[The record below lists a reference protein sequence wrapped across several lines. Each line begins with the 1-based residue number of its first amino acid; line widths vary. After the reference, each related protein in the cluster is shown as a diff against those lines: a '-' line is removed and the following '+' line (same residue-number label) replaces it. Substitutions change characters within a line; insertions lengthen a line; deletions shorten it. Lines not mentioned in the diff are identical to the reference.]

1 MEDRDFI
8 DFEFNGHWASE
19 FNLLAVSNSDRYSN
33 SFYGTVN
40 ANTVDMVGKYGV
52 YKWKTQI
59 GEKRFS
65 INIAYDNVDL
75 NTLRKIKEWLNPFVI
90 GKLVFKE
97 EPYKYYWVSLAEDPE
112 ISFLPFLTEE
122 TVVDGRR
129 LKKGVYKGEFVIN
142 FVCFDNYG
150 YSDWNSFDENYDY
163 IVKELEISD
172 DEVNFDDGSDNSLI
186 ISQIDGNLK
195 QNKES
200 QAYYSTS
207 QESNRLTLNNITNTD
222 TEKWS
227 IKGGNNQVVQN
238 YNSTRVEGESFNL
251 NDVDNSK
258 TMDIQLKG
266 NHNQET
272 REGYNKFKPFDS
284 SSTVNSNGTTVKI
297 QNEKIIING
306 VCTRQWWCEIYYRLG
321 DGTAVQTD
329 KKENLDSSKTYTFG
343 LQRISGNITQGYI
356 NATVVIDENDKQIG
370 GPAIATNNKNG
381 TSKTFTGGNG
391 IYRAYLYIPQNAV
404 FNNLEFG
411 VLIYEGSETKDWQ
424 QYGATPSL
432 KFPSEIKAVGSNINV
447 LNNTLQSQTINGLTV
462 TVNEDKSVKVVGTAA
477 SNTNIIFD
485 RHDGKIEAGTYT
497 LKDCQT
503 FIESEENKGWWRTG
517 ETKTF
522 TSTANISSNGFYKY
536 YESGTTVDETLYP
549 MVVNG
554 TVATSY
560 VQYKQGSANVV
571 VCNKNKLKL
580 TEISEIPGI
589 SVSKNN
595 GKLVLNGTAT
605 STNDSIKIGTFYAK
619 KDETYILSITNKILG
634 FGVNLNNN
642 KVGIAENLINIT
654 KSSTAKVSK
663 AAIATDNGKVDVY
676 IAINKDT
683 VFNNFE
689 VEIQIEENTTATS
702 IIEHQEQAITMP
714 VQQEMLQGDYFDW
727 KNEKQTNLFEKI
739 VLDGVNKK
747 CDIARVIGDA
757 SRFQWRFTVTD
768 TNYDNRRIYSN
779 VATQCNSYGQ
789 KNGMVLGTNNNVVY
803 INSDI
808 SLLGGKEATAEN
820 VNEILKTMYD
830 NGNPA
835 IFYIEKANNKELD
848 FTDEQKAVA
857 KQFKAITPY
866 KDITH
871 IYSTDEIKP
880 KMVVDYNITREMP
893 SLDYPSEIKTVGGNI
908 NLFDKNN
915 MNIIDGAFINSST
928 KKIEANVNRKCFYIK
943 IKPNE
948 AYTISRKK
956 VASMFAAA
964 TTNEIPTI
972 NSDILDIN
980 YSNQKEF
987 TITASSN
994 ANYLVCYYKT
1004 KANDDESEIVDK
1016 IKIEKGIVASSYS
1029 EYGKGCISITVYNKN
1044 LFKEISNNKKINTA
1058 YGFLISGNYML
1069 EKGKKYAV
1077 SFDTNNNGGKVYLNE
1092 NVLKFVGSIYDAA
1105 CDGKRHTIIATAIVD
1120 GFQRNRNLIKTGVAT
1135 TDYYDVSNVSVYE
1148 YVDSGSSDFVEHQ
1161 EQVFSMPVQQDM
1173 LEGDYFDFD
1182 REKEVHNWGKSV
1194 FDENDN
1200 VVCSHNDETFQ
1211 FRFERILEN
1220 TSASS
1225 KTLCNISKY
1234 WRYMWNENGCFV
1246 SYQKYFY
1253 ILCKENEFGFN
1264 ADMTT
1269 NEAISHLKEKLTQNN
1284 LICYYQLTTPTEL
1297 DFTNEQKTVA
1307 RQLKRSNFYK
1317 GTTNIILDNDL
1328 AKVKVNYD
1336 GYDGAPSEK
1345 HPSSVDGVK
1354 DKVDI
1359 IISNQNLFNFNKL
1372 NTSNSNLTIANNKLN
1387 GNNSIAIIGASGD
1400 SKGLLNKILV
1410 PGTYT
1415 VSFDILSKTD
1425 NWISSAFLCCQNL
1438 QKVENYANGISVN
1451 LIANEKKRASFQFE
1465 VKEKMTQFGIVFYL
1479 SKTSEYE
1486 VSNITVVK
1494 GTEED
1499 YIEYKQQQ
1507 ISLPVQEEMYIGDYI
1522 DETGEHH
1529 KMAKIVIDGTNTRVS
1544 MTKKVANFIQTFL
1557 NTSQQFDPQVDINCY
1572 SNIMNQEYNGR
1583 FGFINTFIKSK
1594 AGIYFHFK
1602 GDLLGDADC
1611 NDIGMNNWFKEQYD
1625 KGTPAYIIGPLKK
1638 EKVLPLTDEQKSAL
1652 NVLKNYTYSYPGAN
1666 TISISG
1672 DTKPKITASYIPQQ
1686 DINIDFILEGSNLLN
1701 DSAFYYNNDIYLK
1714 AFDEIDSGNP
1724 STSGIS
1730 SEREVYLYNAGN
1742 ADASLKLTFDLIIPV
1757 ENSPLTIITSK
1768 GRFTKNGF
1776 EEINNYS
1783 QFSISNFA
1791 HYKPF
1796 VDIFD
1801 GILSNWVIEINSDL
1815 CEVYLKHKTNK
1826 DKVISLNRFND
1837 NQSFL
1842 KLAGSDFVDY
1852 SKSFPTSLEE
1862 IKDSAIENTIFN
1874 KISLKESAQNYRL
1887 KNVSLDWKHT
1897 YL

>member
-40 ANTVDMVGKYGV
+40 ANTADMVGKYGV

-142 FVCFDNYG
+142 FICFDNYG

-227 IKGGNNQVVQN
+227 IKGGNSQVVQN
-238 YNSTRVEGESFNL
+238 YNSIQVEGESFNL
-251 NDVDNSK
+251 NGVDNSK
-258 TMDIQLKG
+258 TMDIKLKG

-272 REGYNKFKPFDS
+272 REGYNLLIPPKTQTKNGITF
-284 SSTVNSNGTTVKI
+284 TVNDDNSITIKGTATETTSINFINETGTTMLAFKAGTYRLLGCP
-297 QNEKIIING
+297 KG
-306 VCTRQWWCEIYYRLG
+306 GGSKTYRLG
-321 DGTAVQTD
+321 TNMVSGSVYDVGDGV
-329 KKENLDSSKTYTFG
+329 E
-343 LQRISGNITQGYI
+343 IT
-356 NATVVIDENDKQIG
+356 IDEAVTNKAVWLSVYPG
-370 GPAIATNNKNG
+370 AT
-381 TSKTFTGGNG
+381 
-391 IYRAYLYIPQNAV
+391 Y
-404 FNNLEFG
+404 NNLTFYPMLVKGTEAKP
-411 VLIYEGSETKDWQ
+411 YE

-432 KFPSEIKAVGSNINV
+432 KFPSEIKAVGSNINL

-485 RHDGKIEAGTYT
+485 RHGGKIEAGIYT

-503 FIESEENKGWWRTG
+503 FIESDENKGWWRNG

-522 TSTANISSNGFYKY
+522 TSTATISSNGFYKY
-536 YESGTTVDETLYP
+536 YESGTTVNDTLYP

-560 VQYKQGSANVV
+560 AQYKQGSANVV
-571 VCNKNKLKL
+571 VCN
-580 TEISEIPGI
+580 E
-589 SVSKNN
+589 
-595 GKLVLNGTAT
+595 
-605 STNDSIKIGTFYAK
+605 
-619 KDETYILSITNKILG
+619 
-634 FGVNLNNN
+634 
-642 KVGIAENLINIT
+642 
-654 KSSTAKVSK
+654 
-663 AAIATDNGKVDVY
+663 
-676 IAINKDT
+676 
-683 VFNNFE
+683 
-689 VEIQIEENTTATS
+689 
-702 IIEHQEQAITMP
+702 
-714 VQQEMLQGDYFDW
+714 
-727 KNEKQTNLFEKI
+727 
-739 VLDGVNKK
+739 
-747 CDIARVIGDA
+747 
-757 SRFQWRFTVTD
+757 
-768 TNYDNRRIYSN
+768 
-779 VATQCNSYGQ
+779 
-789 KNGMVLGTNNNVVY
+789 
-803 INSDI
+803 
-808 SLLGGKEATAEN
+808 
-820 VNEILKTMYD
+820 
-830 NGNPA
+830 
-835 IFYIEKANNKELD
+835 
-848 FTDEQKAVA
+848 
-857 KQFKAITPY
+857 
-866 KDITH
+866 
-871 IYSTDEIKP
+871 
-880 KMVVDYNITREMP
+880 
-893 SLDYPSEIKTVGGNI
+893 
-908 NLFDKNN
+908 
-915 MNIIDGAFINSST
+915 
-928 KKIEANVNRKCFYIK
+928 
-943 IKPNE
+943 
-948 AYTISRKK
+948 
-956 VASMFAAA
+956 
-964 TTNEIPTI
+964 
-972 NSDILDIN
+972 
-980 YSNQKEF
+980 
-987 TITASSN
+987 
-994 ANYLVCYYKT
+994 
-1004 KANDDESEIVDK
+1004 
-1016 IKIEKGIVASSYS
+1016 
-1029 EYGKGCISITVYNKN
+1029 N
-1044 LFKEISNNKKINTA
+1044 LFKETSNNKKTNTA
-1058 YGFLISGNYML
+1058 YGYLISGNYML
-1069 EKGKKYAV
+1069 KKGKKYAV

-1092 NVLKFVGSIYDAA
+1092 YVLKFIGSTYDAA

-1120 GFQRNRNLIKTGVAT
+1120 GYQNNRNLIKTGVAT
-1135 TDYYDVSNVSVYE
+1135 TDYYDVSNISVCE
-1148 YVDSGSSDFVEHQ
+1148 YVNNSSSDFVEHQ
-1161 EQVFSMPVQQDM
+1161 EQTITMPVQQEMLEGDYFNFDKEKEIHNWVKLTLDGTEDWNLDNTYQGIYQYSFQPPKSAIYNDNTKNIESNYFRGVAFQPDSWKKDNCITMYTTSNVRYIRIMTSRYKTVDEFKALLKEKHDAGNPVIVYYKLETPIELNFTEKQKTAAKQFKAITPYKNITHIYSTDEITPKMVVDYNITRAMPSLDYPSEIETVSGSAEIDVVNSNLLDFNVTQDSKVTVNEDGTITINGQGGFTLAFKQFTAKANTKYYIKWELVSGTVDTSKSSGNSFLNPLSNTNIKEGEFKENVVESDKDISGFWINNMAVFTNAVIKFWANTDKSDFIPHQSQSYIMPIQQDM
-1173 LEGDYFDFD
+1173 LDGDYFDFD
-1182 REKEVHNWGKSV
+1182 REKEVHNWGKSI

-1200 VVCSHNDETFQ
+1200 IECSHNNGTFQ
-1211 FRFERILEN
+1211 FKFGRILEN
-1220 TSASS
+1220 TNSSS

-1234 WRYMWNENGCFV
+1234 WKYVWNENGCFV
-1246 SYQKYFY
+1246 SFQNYFY

-1269 NEAISHLKEKLTQNN
+1269 NEAISLLKEKLTQNN

-1297 DFTNEQKTVA
+1297 DFTSEQKIVA

-1317 GTTNIILDNDL
+1317 GTTNVILDNDL

-1372 NTSNSNLTIANNKLN
+1372 NTSNSNLTIANNKLS
-1387 GNNSIAIIGASGD
+1387 GNNSVAIIGASND

-1425 NWISSAFLCCQNL
+1425 NWINSAFLCCQNQ
-1438 QKVENYANGISVN
+1438 QKAENYANGISVN

-1479 SKTSEYE
+1479 SKASEYE
-1486 VSNITVVK
+1486 VSNITMVK

-1529 KMAKIVIDGTNTRVS
+1529 KMTKIVIDGTNTRVS
-1544 MTKKVANFIQTFL
+1544 MTKKPLNNYIQTYL
-1557 NTSQQFDPQVDINCY
+1557 STSEQFDPQVDINCY
-1572 SNIMNQEYNGR
+1572 SNIMKQEYNAR
-1583 FGFINTFIKSK
+1583 FGFVNTFIKGK
-1594 AGIYFHFK
+1594 TGIYFHFK

-1686 DINIDFILEGSNLLN
+1686 DINIDFVLEGSNLLN

-1742 ADASLKLTFDLIIPV
+1742 ADASLKLTFDLIILA
-1757 ENSPLTIITSK
+1757 ENSPLTIVTSK

-1801 GILSNWVIEINSDL
+1801 GVLSNWVIEIDSDL

>member
-40 ANTVDMVGKYGV
+40 ANTADMVGKYGV

-227 IKGGNNQVVQN
+227 IKGGNSQVVQN
-238 YNSTRVEGESFNL
+238 YNSIQVEGESFNL
-251 NDVDNSK
+251 NYVDNSK

-266 NHNQET
+266 NHSQET
-272 REGYNKFKPFDS
+272 REGYNLLDFNNPIS
-284 SSTVNSNGTTVKI
+284 LS
-297 QNEKIIING
+297 
-306 VCTRQWWCEIYYRLG
+306 YY
-321 DGTAVQTD
+321 
-329 KKENLDSSKTYTFG
+329 
-343 LQRISGNITQGYI
+343 
-356 NATVVIDENDKQIG
+356 
-370 GPAIATNNKNG
+370 
-381 TSKTFTGGNG
+381 TSKTFEKDTLTISCTKGTWQYAKYDMMDIFEKYAGQTMSFQVESYSSSNSEANSTVQLAYNDGKNNYIQLLSSNTFTIPSDISNITKAEIG
-391 IYRAYLYIPQNAV
+391 IYANNTGNALSNTFTV
-404 FNNLEFG
+404 VKPML
-411 VLIYEGSETKDWQ
+411 VLGTEAKPYE
-424 QYGATPSL
+424 QYGASPSPD
-432 KFPSEIKAVGSNINV
+432 FPSEIKTVKDSVEVKVVNKNLLSKSNVVYNQI
-447 LNNTLQSQTINGLTV
+447 SDSLTV
-462 TVNEDKSVKVVGTAA
+462 TNLG
-477 SNTNIIFD
+477 NGRFLFD
-485 RHDGKIEAGTYT
+485 G
-497 LKDCQT
+497 
-503 FIESEENKGWWRTG
+503 
-517 ETKTF
+517 
-522 TSTANISSNGFYKY
+522 
-536 YESGTTVDETLYP
+536 
-549 MVVNG
+549 
-554 TVATSY
+554 
-560 VQYKQGSANVV
+560 
-571 VCNKNKLKL
+571 
-580 TEISEIPGI
+580 
-589 SVSKNN
+589 KNN
-595 GKLVLNGTAT
+595 GILPKEVR
-605 STNDSIKIGTFYAK
+605 IIGSYNT
-619 KDETYILSITNKILG
+619 TNKAILLKKG
-634 FGVNLNNN
+634 SYEVKTNSD
-642 KVGIAENLINIT
+642 K
-654 KSSTAKVSK
+654 
-663 AAIATDNGKVDVY
+663 
-676 IAINKDT
+676 IAIEQVGLSNKDT
-683 VFNNFE
+683 KSNPFTIDEDMWLSTIKISVLAKTNFE
-689 VEIQIEENTTATS
+689 NENILISLQTIGSGEAEERR
-702 IIEHQEQAITMP
+702 EQTITMP
-714 VQQEMLQGDYFDW
+714 VQQEMLEGDYAANVEHHEW
-727 KNEKQTNLFEKI
+727 RNLVLTGTEALVLVDIYQGIAQFEIGIENSENNAEWRNDDKI
-739 VLDGVNKK
+739 RAFSNYYRGVIYNNSWIIDNCITTSGDGRPR
-747 CDIARVIGDA
+747 IMT
-757 SRFQWRFTVTD
+757 SQYTTVD
-768 TNYDNRRIYSN
+768 SFKAFLKSKYD
-779 VATQCNSYGQ
+779 
-789 KNGMVLGTNNNVVY
+789 
-803 INSDI
+803 
-808 SLLGGKEATAEN
+808 E
-820 VNEILKTMYD
+820 
-830 NGNPA
+830 GNPVIVYYKLA
-835 IFYIEKANNKELD
+835 TPVNLKL
-848 FTDEQKAVA
+848 TSEQKTAA

-866 KDITH
+866 KNITH
-871 IYSTDEIKP
+871 IYSTDKIAP

-893 SLDYPSEIKTVGGNI
+893 SLDYPSEVETVGGNI
-908 NLFDKNN
+908 NIFNKNDVMEN
-915 MNIIDGAFINSST
+915 AYLNSANGSTLSSSTSVTSNYIEINSNSNYVINGYGT
-928 KKIEANVNRKCFYIK
+928 NNY
-943 IKPNE
+943 
-948 AYTISRKK
+948 YK
-956 VASMFAAA
+956 V
-964 TTNEIPTI
+964 
-972 NSDILDIN
+972 
-980 YSNQKEF
+980 
-987 TITASSN
+987 
-994 ANYLVCYYKT
+994 VCYYDKNKNFISSITKT
-1004 KANDDESEIVDK
+1004 DTRNELEISAPDGACYLRFHISKNSEEVK
-1016 IKIEKGIVASSYS
+1016 LEKGSIATPYS
-1029 EYGKGCISITVYNKN
+1029 KYGTGSAEIDVVNKN
-1044 LFKEISNNKKINTA
+1044 LFPSVKSQSVESNGIALSYNADTQEFHAEGTTTSTNFYCNMRCGEMNFLKANK
-1058 YGFLISGNYML
+1058 NYIFSVNNSMV
-1069 EKGKKYAV
+1069 EKCLFQITRANVG
-1077 SFDTNNNGGKVYLNE
+1077 NNGDIQAGEKSVTIVNLDKYIPNSVMFYSSNIEIGTKISYTFKVQIE
-1092 NVLKFVGSIYDAA
+1092 EG
-1105 CDGKRHTIIATAIVD
+1105 TTATDI
-1120 GFQRNRNLIKTGVAT
+1120 
-1135 TDYYDVSNVSVYE
+1135 
-1148 YVDSGSSDFVEHQ
+1148 VEHQ
-1161 EQVFSMPVQQDM
+1161 SQSYIMPIQQDM
-1173 LEGDYFDFD
+1173 LDGDYFDFD
-1182 REKEVHNWGKSV
+1182 REKEVHNWGKYI
-1194 FDENDN
+1194 FTGE
-1200 VVCSHNDETFQ
+1200 
-1211 FRFERILEN
+1211 ERIVKSSMPQNNSYWINQETIPELLNAEASTN
-1220 TSASS
+1220 TAILPQCICTHF
-1225 KTLCNISKY
+1225 KTLKPIKITNASNVGITINANNAEKT
-1234 WRYMWNENGCFV
+1234 NV
-1246 SYQKYFY
+1246 SIRIGFGINSEINTADKCKSLLKSFY
-1253 ILCKENEFGFN
+1253 
-1264 ADMTT
+1264 
-1269 NEAISHLKEKLTQNN
+1269 EAGNPVIFYYKLSTLTQ
-1284 LICYYQLTTPTEL
+1284 L

-1307 RQLKRSNFYK
+1307 RKLKRSNFYK
-1317 GTTNIILDNDL
+1317 GTTNVILDNDL

-1345 HPSSVDGVK
+1345 HPSSIDGVK
-1354 DKVDI
+1354 SKVDI

-1372 NTSNSNLTIANNKLN
+1372 NTSNSNLTIANNKLS
-1387 GNNSIAIIGASGD
+1387 GNNSVAIIGASND

-1425 NWISSAFLCCQNL
+1425 NWINSAFLCCQNP
-1438 QKVENYANGISVN
+1438 QKAENYANGISVN

-1479 SKTSEYE
+1479 SKASEYE
-1486 VSNITVVK
+1486 VSNITMVK

-1522 DETGEHH
+1522 DEIGEHH
-1529 KMAKIVIDGTNTRVS
+1529 KMVKIVIDGTNTRVS
-1544 MTKKVANFIQTFL
+1544 MTKKVANFIQTYL
-1557 NTSQQFDPQVDINCY
+1557 STSEQFDPQVDINCY
-1572 SNIMNQEYNGR
+1572 SNIMKQEYNAH
-1583 FGFINTFIKSK
+1583 FGFVNTFIKSK
-1594 AGIYFHFK
+1594 TGIYFHFK
-1602 GDLLGDADC
+1602 SGLLGDADC

-1652 NVLKNYTYSYPGAN
+1652 NILKNYTYSYPGAN

-1742 ADASLKLTFDLIIPV
+1742 ADASLKLTFDLIIPA
-1757 ENSPLTIITSK
+1757 ENSPLTIVTSK
-1768 GRFTKNGF
+1768 GHFTKNGF
-1776 EEINNYS
+1776 EEINSYS

-1801 GILSNWVIEINSDL
+1801 GVLSNWVIEIDSDL

-1852 SKSFPTSLEE
+1852 SKFFPTSLEE

>member
-40 ANTVDMVGKYGV
+40 ANTADMVGKYGV

-122 TVVDGRR
+122 IVVDGRR

-142 FVCFDNYG
+142 FTCFDNYG
-150 YSDWNSFDENYDY
+150 YSNWNSFDENYDY

-207 QESNRLTLNNITNTD
+207 QESNSLTLNNITNTD

-227 IKGGNNQVVQN
+227 VKGGNSQVVQN
-238 YNSTRVEGESFNL
+238 YSSIQVEGESFNL

-266 NHNQET
+266 NHSQET

-343 LQRISGNITQGYI
+343 LQRISGDITQGYV

-432 KFPSEIKAVGSNINV
+432 KFPSEIKAVKDNVNI
-447 LNNTLQSQTINGLTV
+447 
-462 TVNEDKSVKVVGTAA
+462 
-477 SNTNIIFD
+477 
-485 RHDGKIEAGTYT
+485 
-497 LKDCQT
+497 
-503 FIESEENKGWWRTG
+503 
-517 ETKTF
+517 
-522 TSTANISSNGFYKY
+522 
-536 YESGTTVDETLYP
+536 
-549 MVVNG
+549 
-554 TVATSY
+554 
-560 VQYKQGSANVV
+560 V
-571 VCNKNKLKL
+571 VCNKNLQKNKWENKTSAGASSNYRSIINIDDMNLKL
-580 TEISEIPGI
+580 NKKYVIQFKCNVDYSNSTVFVENSITGESLQISKFLYDNINKINYCVIEITEAIKALIN
-589 SVSKNN
+589 KNN
-595 GKLVLNGTAT
+595 CYIVIFNAT
-605 STNDSIKIGTFYAK
+605 GMNAN
-619 KDETYILSITNKILG
+619 TYSEEMIFEGENK
-634 FGVNLNNN
+634 
-642 KVGIAENLINIT
+642 
-654 KSSTAKVSK
+654 
-663 AAIATDNGKVDVY
+663 ATDY
-676 IAINKDT
+676 EA
-683 VFNNFE
+683 
-689 VEIQIEENTTATS
+689 
-702 IIEHQEQAITMP
+702 HQEQAITIP
-714 VQQEMLQGDYFDW
+714 VQQEMLRGDYFDW

-739 VLDGVNKK
+739 TLDGVNKK
-747 CDIARVIGDA
+747 CDIARVIGDG

-789 KNGMVLGTNNNVVY
+789 TDGVVLGTNNNVVY

-866 KDITH
+866 KNITH
-871 IYSTDEIKP
+871 IYSTDKIAP
-880 KMVVDYNITREMP
+880 KMVVDYNITRAMP
-893 SLDYPSEIKTVGGNI
+893 SLDYPSDIETAGKDYNLIGLDDKQYKVNLKAGEYINVVNQSSNELRLELYTNYGDGECNDFWNI
-908 NLFDKNN
+908 LPNVSRKIQVAKVTKALKWTT
-915 MNIIDGAFINSST
+915 IIDGIAWVVKGENAKPYNKYGEHVIKT
-928 KKIEANVNRKCFYIK
+928 KI
-943 IKPNE
+943 
-948 AYTISRKK
+948 
-956 VASMFAAA
+956 
-964 TTNEIPTI
+964 TNK
-972 NSDILDIN
+972 NLLN
-980 YSNQKEF
+980 
-987 TITASSN
+987 ITASSVTN
-994 ANYLVCYYKT
+994 WHGLDIT
-1004 KANDDESEIVDK
+1004 ILDEK
-1016 IKIEKGIVASSYS
+1016 RIKINGTTQNDIATYDFNLTNHQTTGNLLKLSNDAIFSFNLCSGTITNGTHFSLAMVKRNEDNTNTHIQITPSISKIISAGNYFWFHLYIEKNTVFENAIFEIQL
-1029 EYGKGCISITVYNKN
+1029 EYGSK
-1044 LFKEISNNKKINTA
+1044 A
-1058 YGFLISGNYML
+1058 
-1069 EKGKKYAV
+1069 
-1077 SFDTNNNGGKVYLNE
+1077 
-1092 NVLKFVGSIYDAA
+1092 
-1105 CDGKRHTIIATAIVD
+1105 
-1120 GFQRNRNLIKTGVAT
+1120 
-1135 TDYYDVSNVSVYE
+1135 TDYTA
-1148 YVDSGSSDFVEHQ
+1148 HQ

-1182 REKEVHNWGKSV
+1182 REKEVHIWNKEECNGSEKWIQQQ
-1194 FDENDN
+1194 
-1200 VVCSHNDETFQ
+1200 T
-1211 FRFERILEN
+1211 
-1220 TSASS
+1220 TSAGYWYIHDINGKGTSGDVAENILCNKFKS
-1225 KTLCNISKY
+1225 ITGMEAWKGVEGICVQNNIAIFLEDYSQNKTLDEFKSFI
-1234 WRYMWNENGCFV
+1234 
-1246 SYQKYFY
+1246 
-1253 ILCKENEFGFN
+1253 KENPFIVYYK
-1264 ADMTT
+1264 M
-1269 NEAISHLKEKLTQNN
+1269 KN
-1284 LICYYQLTTPTEL
+1284 LIEL
-1297 DFTNEQKTVA
+1297 PFTNEQKIVA

-1317 GTTNIILDNDL
+1317 GTTNVILDNDL

-1354 DKVDI
+1354 SKVDI

-1372 NTSNSNLTIANNKLN
+1372 NTSNSNLTIANNKLS
-1387 GNNSIAIIGASGD
+1387 GNNSVAIIGASND

-1415 VSFDILSKTD
+1415 VSFDILSKTN
-1425 NWISSAFLCCQNL
+1425 NWINSAFLCCQNQ
-1438 QKVENYANGISVN
+1438 QKAENYANGISVN

-1479 SKTSEYE
+1479 SKASEYE
-1486 VSNITVVK
+1486 VSNITMVK

-1507 ISLPVQEEMYIGDYI
+1507 IPLPVQEEMYIGDYI

-1544 MTKKVANFIQTFL
+1544 MTKRATNFIQTYL
-1557 NTSQQFDPQVDINCY
+1557 SASEQFDPQVDINCY
-1572 SNIMNQEYNGR
+1572 SNIMSQEYNAR
-1583 FGFINTFIKSK
+1583 FGFINTFIKGK
-1594 AGIYFHFK
+1594 TGIYFHFK

-1652 NVLKNYTYSYPGAN
+1652 NILKNYTYSYPGAN

-1686 DINIDFILEGSNLLN
+1686 DINIDFVLEGSNLLN

-1742 ADASLKLTFDLIIPV
+1742 ADASLKLTFDLIIPA
-1757 ENSPLTIITSK
+1757 ENSPLTIVTSK
-1768 GRFTKNGF
+1768 GHFTKNGF

-1801 GILSNWVIEINSDL
+1801 GVLSNWVIEIDSDL

>member
-1 MEDRDFI
+1 MILWNENWVSI
-8 DFEFNGHWASE
+8 ASDYGTGRKITLTAQKAKLHLNIKAGTICN
-19 FNLLAVSNSDRYSN
+19 NLL
-33 SFYGTVN
+33 
-40 ANTVDMVGKYGV
+40 
-52 YKWKTQI
+52 
-59 GEKRFS
+59 
-65 INIAYDNVDL
+65 
-75 NTLRKIKEWLNPFVI
+75 
-90 GKLVFKE
+90 
-97 EPYKYYWVSLAEDPE
+97 
-112 ISFLPFLTEE
+112 
-122 TVVDGRR
+122 
-129 LKKGVYKGEFVIN
+129 
-142 FVCFDNYG
+142 
-150 YSDWNSFDENYDY
+150 
-163 IVKELEISD
+163 
-172 DEVNFDDGSDNSLI
+172 
-186 ISQIDGNLK
+186 
-195 QNKES
+195 
-200 QAYYSTS
+200 
-207 QESNRLTLNNITNTD
+207 
-222 TEKWS
+222 
-227 IKGGNNQVVQN
+227 
-238 YNSTRVEGESFNL
+238 
-251 NDVDNSK
+251 
-258 TMDIQLKG
+258 
-266 NHNQET
+266 
-272 REGYNKFKPFDS
+272 FKPQLEKNLVA
-284 SSTVNSNGTTVKI
+284 TAYVKH
-297 QNEKIIING
+297 
-306 VCTRQWWCEIYYRLG
+306 
-321 DGTAVQTD
+321 
-329 KKENLDSSKTYTFG
+329 
-343 LQRISGNITQGYI
+343 
-356 NATVVIDENDKQIG
+356 
-370 GPAIATNNKNG
+370 
-381 TSKTFTGGNG
+381 
-391 IYRAYLYIPQNAV
+391 
-404 FNNLEFG
+404 
-411 VLIYEGSETKDWQ
+411 
-424 QYGATPSL
+424 
-432 KFPSEIKAVGSNINV
+432 
-447 LNNTLQSQTINGLTV
+447 QSQ
-462 TVNEDKSVKVVGTAA
+462 
-477 SNTNIIFD
+477 
-485 RHDGKIEAGTYT
+485 
-497 LKDCQT
+497 
-503 FIESEENKGWWRTG
+503 
-517 ETKTF
+517 
-522 TSTANISSNGFYKY
+522 
-536 YESGTTVDETLYP
+536 
-549 MVVNG
+549 
-554 TVATSY
+554 
-560 VQYKQGSANVV
+560 
-571 VCNKNKLKL
+571 
-580 TEISEIPGI
+580 
-589 SVSKNN
+589 
-595 GKLVLNGTAT
+595 
-605 STNDSIKIGTFYAK
+605 SIA
-619 KDETYILSITNKILG
+619 
-634 FGVNLNNN
+634 
-642 KVGIAENLINIT
+642 
-654 KSSTAKVSK
+654 
-663 AAIATDNGKVDVY
+663 
-676 IAINKDT
+676 
-683 VFNNFE
+683 
-689 VEIQIEENTTATS
+689 
-702 IIEHQEQAITMP
+702 MP

-739 VLDGVNKK
+739 TLDGVNKK
-747 CDIARVIGDA
+747 CDIARVIGDG

-789 KNGMVLGTNNNVVY
+789 TDGVVLGTNNNVVY

-866 KDITH
+866 KNITH
-871 IYSTDEIKP
+871 IYSTDKIAP
-880 KMVVDYNITREMP
+880 KMVVDYNITRAMP
-893 SLDYPSEIKTVGGNI
+893 SLDYPSEIKTVGGNV
-908 NLFDKNN
+908 NLFDINKITSNIFYWQNQNQIVSNLNWN
-915 MNIIDGAFINSST
+915 MSD
-928 KKIEANVNRKCFYIK
+928 YIK
-943 IKPNE
+943 ASKNDNF
-948 AYTISRKK
+948 TISFKL
-956 VASMFAAA
+956 
-964 TTNEIPTI
+964 N
-972 NSDILDIN
+972 NSTDTQIN
-980 YSNQKEF
+980 YSYYNENKELIGGISSQTITTTKSFKIIDNQDIKYIRVGYRNDKGMYNIKVEKGTVATPYSPYGTGSVEAKVVNKNILPF
-987 TITASSN
+987 DIKTAEWDEAKISIANNDLTITPNSNGSCASVLNGNSLDISVKKGETITASWK
-994 ANYLVCYYKT
+994 YKKGDLNVNDGGAFGIAIKLKYADGTEGEIKPADIT
-1004 KANDDESEIVDK
+1004 KTNQQSSSSATITLEKDVKNVFIYAYPWNISGATGSSTYMVQV
-1016 IKIEKGIVASSYS
+1016 EKGS
-1029 EYGKGCISITVYNKN
+1029 
-1044 LFKEISNNKKINTA
+1044 
-1058 YGFLISGNYML
+1058 
-1069 EKGKKYAV
+1069 
-1077 SFDTNNNGGKVYLNE
+1077 
-1092 NVLKFVGSIYDAA
+1092 
-1105 CDGKRHTIIATAIVD
+1105 IATD
-1120 GFQRNRNLIKTGVAT
+1120 L
-1135 TDYYDVSNVSVYE
+1135 
-1148 YVDSGSSDFVEHQ
+1148 VEHQ
-1161 EQVFSMPVQQDM
+1161 EQVFSMPIQQDM

-1182 REKEVHNWGKSV
+1182 REKEAHNWGKSI

-1200 VVCSHNDETFQ
+1200 IECSHNNGTFQ
-1211 FRFERILEN
+1211 FKFGRILEN
-1220 TSASS
+1220 TNSSS

-1234 WRYMWNENGCFV
+1234 WKYVWNENGCFV
-1246 SYQKYFY
+1246 SFQNYFY

-1264 ADMTT
+1264 ANMTT
-1269 NEAISHLKEKLTQNN
+1269 NEAILHLKEKLTQNN

-1317 GTTNIILDNDL
+1317 GTTNVILDNDL

-1354 DKVDI
+1354 SKVDI

-1372 NTSNSNLTIANNKLN
+1372 NTSNSNLTIANNKLS
-1387 GNNSIAIIGASGD
+1387 GNNSVAMIGASND

-1425 NWISSAFLCCQNL
+1425 NWINSAFLCCQNQ
-1438 QKVENYANGISVN
+1438 QKAENYANGISVN

-1479 SKTSEYE
+1479 SKASEYE
-1486 VSNITVVK
+1486 VSNITMVK

-1529 KMAKIVIDGTNTRVS
+1529 KMTKIVIDGTNTRVS
-1544 MTKKVANFIQTFL
+1544 MTKKLLNNYIQTYL
-1557 NTSQQFDPQVDINCY
+1557 STSEQFDPQVDINCY
-1572 SNIMNQEYNGR
+1572 SNIMNQEYNAR

-1594 AGIYFHFK
+1594 TGIYFHFK
-1602 GDLLGDADC
+1602 SDLLGDADC
-1611 NDIGMNNWFKEQYD
+1611 NDIGMNNWFKEQCD
-1625 KGTPAYIIGPLKK
+1625 KGIPAYIIGPLKK

-1652 NVLKNYTYSYPGAN
+1652 NILKNYTYSYPGAN

-1686 DINIDFILEGSNLLN
+1686 DINIDFVLEGSNLLN

-1801 GILSNWVIEINSDL
+1801 GVLSNWVIEIDSDL
-1815 CEVYLKHKTNK
+1815 CEVYLKHKINK